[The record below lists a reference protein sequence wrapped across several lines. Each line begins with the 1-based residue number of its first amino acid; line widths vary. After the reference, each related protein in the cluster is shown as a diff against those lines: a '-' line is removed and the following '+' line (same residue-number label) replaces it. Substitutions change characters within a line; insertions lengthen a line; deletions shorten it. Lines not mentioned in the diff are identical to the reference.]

1 MATMT
6 ALLDRTEQVVERMIP
21 LAKAGNEAAF
31 RWIVETHSSDMRQV
45 AFVVCGD
52 IDVAEEAVALA
63 WPIAWRRLETLREPS
78 RLRSW
83 LVAIAANE
91 ARRVARRRA
100 KRSIRE
106 ITVGDRGPDAGSQG
120 AFDRS
125 ATSDGS
131 HADLPASLDLAAAL
145 ARLNPADRALL
156 ALRYVAGLNS
166 TELASATGL
175 TPSGTRARL
184 QRLLDRLRL
193 ELRDDE

>member
-1 MATMT
+1 
-6 ALLDRTEQVVERMIP
+6 MIP
-21 LAKAGNEAAF
+21 LARAGDEAAF
-31 RWIVETHSSDMRQV
+31 RWIVETHGSDMRQV

-52 IDVAEEAVALA
+52 IDLAEEAVAAA
-63 WPIAWRRLETLREPS
+63 WPIAWRKLDALREAAS
-78 RLRSW
+78 LRSW

-91 ARRVARRRA
+91 ARHLARGRA

-106 ITVGDRGPDAGSQG
+106 IAVGDRDLDATPHRP
-120 AFDRS
+120 FERS
-125 ATSDGS
+125 GLHDGS
-131 HADLPASLDLAAAL
+131 GVDLSASIDLAVAL
-145 ARLNPADRALL
+145 SRLDPSDRALL

-184 QRLLDRLRL
+184 QRLLGRLRV